1 MSGAYSLSDLEPAPQ
16 TGSHPSAS
24 PLLPVEG
31 HIVAAALAAEKMK
44 GLSQQMLLMLQY
56 AYRDEATFKRI
67 QSELLDAWADIDL
80 HYTAYQAVLNCEGQ
94 A

>member
-1 MSGAYSLSDLEPAPQ
+1 MTAMTLDRSTAENAADPQSIAP
-16 TGSHPSAS
+16 P
-24 PLLPVEG
+24 LPVEG

-44 GLSQQMLLMLQY
+44 GLCQQMLLVLQY
-56 AYRDEATFKRI
+56 AARDEPTFR
-67 QSELLDAWADIDL
+67 QTQGELLDAWAAIDL